1 MVWRLYVILKLILR
15 DNVLLSPSS
24 LDLLR
29 LRKSTRVIGISIWHD
44 VRINFEIKDYSSLI
58 FNVSIYRDLCLKNVF
73 TSEFQV
79 WTKHSDHP
87 EILQGIGGKDFS
99 PLAIDKH
106 AT

>member
-1 MVWRLYVILKLILR
+1 MAAVCILKLILR

-87 EILQGIGGKDFS
+87 EIVQGIGVKDFS